1 MEMFEKLD
9 SWPVMLGLIVLLI
22 VLLRWVFFEIKQNS
36 ALRLESSDRKREYHE
51 FLMMLIGEWGG
62 YRLTP
67 GIRINDDR
75 MCAVLTTP
83 KGWLLV
89 KYDQEY
95 EDMFK
100 AVPVYQS
107 GLVNVPLD
115 ERIQKELIAQLLKK
129 SDEGMRY
136 MPSYRQDVGL
146 YQSDPIGPNT
156 HDYWSDER
164 STTDR
169 LQSVS
174 TQAPSTEARITV
186 TPGEWRTVCK
196 PDDSSTGA
204 SASDGVKRS

>member
-1 MEMFEKLD
+1 MEMLEMLE
-9 SWPVMLGLIVLLI
+9 SWPVLPALVVFIIVLF
-22 VLLRWVFFEIKQNS
+22 RWIFFEISRTS
-36 ALRLESSDRKREYHE
+36 ALQQESCAYRREYHE

-129 SDEGMRY
+129 SGEGMRY

-146 YQSDPIGPNT
+146 YQNDPIGPNT

-169 LQSVS
+169 LQSGS
-174 TQAPSTEARITV
+174 TQAPSTEALITV